1 MWLKN
6 QVVTNNFSWSK
17 TSICGSEQYR
27 KITLLIKFII
37 AVGLLKLHCIALREK
52 CPNTELFLVL
62 FSCIR
67 TEYGDLLINSPYSVG
82 IQENTDSVFSPNTG
96 TYGPEITPY
105 MDTFHAVLLDLRR
118 LKYDRFILQ
127 IQVSTLYPASIYSL
141 QHDVNFLQVLFKQYP
156 LEFIHLG
163 MSEAF
168 T

>member
-67 TEYGDLLINSPYSVG
+67 TEYGDLGNKSPYSVQ
-82 IQENTDSVFSPNTG
+82 IQENPDQ
-96 TYGPEITPY
+96 
-105 MDTFHAVLLDLRR
+105 
-118 LKYDRFILQ
+118 K
-127 IQVSTLYPASIYSL
+127 
-141 QHDVNFLQVLFKQYP
+141 
-156 LEFIHLG
+156 
-163 MSEAF
+163 
-168 T
+168 